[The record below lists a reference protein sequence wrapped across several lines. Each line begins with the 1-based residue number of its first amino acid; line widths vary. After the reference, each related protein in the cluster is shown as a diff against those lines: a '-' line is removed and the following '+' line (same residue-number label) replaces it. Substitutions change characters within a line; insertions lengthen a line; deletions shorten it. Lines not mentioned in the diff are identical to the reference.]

1 MPTLAEYTA
10 VGWQCCLIE
19 PGAKGP
25 CYAKWNVEPLQ
36 ANHVVPFGYGV
47 GLLHTLSGTAALDID
62 DYAAAKTWLAERGID
77 IQTLLDASEAVQI
90 VSGRPGSNK
99 LLYALPAW
107 LAMPSKKVVVGGR
120 TILEMRCATADNKSV
135 QDILPISGY
144 LHVTA
149 NTEYEW
155 RGDWRNL
162 PPLPE
167 ALLVLWQQLLLA
179 NEVRRLPDVGTT
191 ATANWNEAMSAL
203 QAINPDCDRKSWVE
217 VGMALHHAGEL
228 LGNQDEAFSAWDI
241 WSAGS
246 PKYKQREM
254 AGQWRSF
261 KHRTDGITTAT
272 LFHHARLAGWVR
284 PVFIPDNMFGNV
296 EKEPI
301 ETVKQRVSPG
311 GRIPVIDLSLWPAV
325 LANRAVE
332 VGTEVGCDPVV
343 PLMAGLAAVSGA
355 ADARTKLEVTN
366 SWKVPPTWWA
376 MTVGEP
382 ADKKTPGSKPMFLP
396 LRKLEFEDKPR
407 YQTELLLWQG
417 KEARYATAFK
427 AYREHAG
434 DPSNP
439 ENSQPPEVPTLPPPP
454 QPLRLMLNDATTQKV
469 VTLAEFRPGGFLLWL
484 DEMANWFSKLGNS
497 RHTDDRGCWIQG
509 YETGSYTMDR
519 MGSGSISVENLSLS
533 VYGNC
538 QPEVFRKYA
547 QDAAMDGLLQ
557 RFVPIALDPSRNA
570 MWQDSRPVFL
580 SHADEY
586 EQMIRRTHALPVFQY
601 VLTPEAN
608 ELFRA
613 FGQWALD
620 IKDNERTLRVP
631 SAYMTALGKI
641 EGTCA
646 RLLLLFHLIESP
658 HSPWVDA
665 EVARRAIT
673 VVKTFIYPMM
683 RYVFMVIG
691 QERDMVGQV
700 VVDYLIQ
707 CSTARPNISMA
718 DLRGACSG
726 ITKIDKYEPRNDYT
740 LRAIM
745 DEMIQNGWAVCTED
759 HPRQPKYAVNPELA
773 TVYAEQRQ
781 RVIAAKRAVIDAW
794 KQDQIDNV
802 GYTNCPVQKV
812 IGEE

>member
-1 MPTLAEYTA
+1 MPTFADYAA

-36 ANHVVPFGYGV
+36 PNHVVPFGYGV
-47 GLLHTLSGTAALDID
+47 GLLHTLSGTAAIDID
-62 DYAAAKTWLAERGID
+62 DYAAAKVWLAERGID
-77 IQTLLDASEAVQI
+77 IQALLDAPEAVQI

-99 LLYALPAW
+99 LLYALPGW
-107 LAMPSKKVVVGGR
+107 LAVPSKKVVVGGR
-120 TILEMRCATADNKSV
+120 TIIEFRCATADGKSV

-144 LHVTA
+144 QHVTA

-162 PPLPE
+162 PPLPD
-167 ALLVLWQQLLLA
+167 ALLALWQQLLLA

-203 QAINPDCDRKSWVE
+203 QAIDPGCDRGVWIE

-241 WSAGS
+241 WSSGS

-254 AGQWRSF
+254 TGQWRSF
-261 KHRTDGITTAT
+261 KQRADGITVAT
-272 LFHHARLAGWVR
+272 LFHHARMAGWVR
-284 PVFIPDNMFGNV
+284 PVFIPDNMFGSV
-296 EKEPI
+296 DKQSVDI
-301 ETVKQRVSPG
+301 VKQKVSPG
-311 GRIPVIDLSLWPAV
+311 GRIPTMDLSLWPAV

-332 VGTEVGCDPVV
+332 VGIEVGCDPVV
-343 PLMAGLAAVSGA
+343 PLMAGLCAVSSA
-355 ADARTKLEVTN
+355 ADARTKLEVTD

-382 ADKKTPGSKPMFLP
+382 ADKKTPGSRPMFVP
-396 LRKLEFEDKPR
+396 LKKIEFEDRPR
-407 YQTELLLWQG
+407 YQTDLLLYQG
-417 KEARYATAFK
+417 KEAKYAAAMK
-427 AYREHAG
+427 AYREHAA

-439 ENSQPPEVPTLPPPP
+439 ENSQPPEVPGLPVQP
-454 QPLRLMLNDATTQKV
+454 QPLRLVLNDATTQKV

-484 DEMANWFSKLGNS
+484 DEMASWFSKLGNN

-519 MGSGSISVENLSLS
+519 MGSGSISVENLALS

-557 RFVPIALDPSRNA
+557 RFMPIALDPSKNA
-570 MWQDSRPVFL
+570 MWEESRPKFM

-608 ELFRA
+608 EQFRA
-613 FGQWALD
+613 FCQWALD
-620 IKDNERTLRVP
+620 MRGNERLLQVP

-641 EGTCA
+641 EGSCA
-646 RLLLLFHLIESP
+646 RLLLLFHLVEEP
-658 HSPWVDA
+658 HSPFVSGQLADK
-665 EVARRAIT
+665 AIT
-673 VVKTFIYPMM
+673 VMKKFFYPML

-691 QERDMVGQV
+691 RERDMVGQI

-794 KQDQIDNV
+794 RQDQLDNV
-802 GYTNCPVQKV
+802 GYTNCPVQKI